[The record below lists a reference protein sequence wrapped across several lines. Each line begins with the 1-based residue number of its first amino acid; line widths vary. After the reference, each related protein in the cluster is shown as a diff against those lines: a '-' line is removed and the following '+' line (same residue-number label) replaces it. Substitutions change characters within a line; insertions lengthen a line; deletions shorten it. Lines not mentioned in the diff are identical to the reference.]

1 MTHIEVGNLHY
12 VLPDGRDLF
21 SDVTFRVGSGAVA
34 ALVGA
39 NGTGKT
45 TLLEILS
52 GALPAKS
59 GAFHVGRSVGVMR
72 QFIGSIDDDTT
83 VQQFLADLAP
93 PAVRTAFRALES
105 AEARMVEQDDEPTQ
119 MAYATALAHWA
130 EAGGYEAEVGWDVV
144 CTSAM
149 RSSYDDVRNREVRT
163 LSGGEQKRL
172 ALESLLRGPF
182 DVLLL
187 DEPDNYLDVPAKRW
201 LERQLRAT
209 SKTVL
214 MVSHD
219 RELLT
224 YAATQVVTLEGH
236 GAWVHGG
243 GFGDYQEARAH
254 RVERLEQR
262 HRDWADEHRRLK
274 DLVRTLQEQA
284 KISSAMAAK
293 YRATQT
299 RLARYEAAGPPPER
313 AQEQNVRM
321 ALTGGRTGKR
331 SVICERLELV
341 GLTDPFD
348 LDVYFGERIAVLGAN
363 GTGKSHLLRLL
374 AAGGTSGERYDA
386 DLHGV
391 PVAATGT
398 ARLGARVVPGWFAQ
412 THGRRDLAGRTLVDI
427 LGRGDD
433 ERPGRDRGQAISAL
447 RRYELHAQADLAF
460 GLLSGGQQARFQILL
475 LELQGSTLL
484 LLDEPTDNLDLH
496 SAQALEDGLAQ
507 YEGTVLAVTHDRWFA
522 RGFDRYL
529 IVEYDG
535 SVSLR
540 DEPVWGEEH
549 SAHL

>member
-21 SDVTFRVGSGAVA
+21 SDVSFRVGSGTTA

-52 GALPAKS
+52 GALSARGGS
-59 GAFHVGRSVGVMR
+59 YHVGKSVGVMR
-72 QFIGSIDDDTT
+72 QFIGSIDDGTT
-83 VQQFLADLAP
+83 VRQFLANLAP
-93 PAVRTAFRALES
+93 HALREAFRAVEV
-105 AEARMVEQDDEPTQ
+105 AEAVMWEREDEPSQ
-119 MAYATALAHWA
+119 MAYASALSHWS
-130 EAGGYEAEVGWDVV
+130 EIGGYEAEVEWDVV
-144 CTSAM
+144 CTAAL
-149 RSSYDDVRNREVRT
+149 RAPYDEVGHREVRT

-182 DVLLL
+182 EVLLL
-187 DEPDNYLDVPAKRW
+187 DEPDNYLDVPGKRW
-201 LERQLRAT
+201 LERKLKTTA
-209 SKTVL
+209 KTVL

-219 RELLT
+219 RELLS
-224 YAATQVVTLEGH
+224 YAADVVVTLEGR

-243 GFGDYQEARAH
+243 GFGDYQTARDH
-254 RVERLEQR
+254 RVEWLEQR

-274 DLVRTLQEQA
+274 ELVRTLQEQA
-284 KISSAMAAK
+284 KLSSAMAAK

-313 AQEQNVRM
+313 AKEQKVRM

-331 SVICERLELV
+331 AVICERLALT

-374 AAGGTSGERYDA
+374 AAGGSGGEWYDA
-386 DLHGV
+386 RLHG
-391 PVAATGT
+391 AAVEAEGT

-412 THGRRDLAGRTLVDI
+412 THGRRDLARRTLVEI
-427 LGRGDD
+427 LGRGDG
-433 ERPGRDRGQAISAL
+433 ERTGRDRGQAISAL
-447 RRYELHAQADLAF
+447 RRYELHAQADLLF
-460 GLLSGGQQARFQILL
+460 ELLSGGQQARFQILL

-496 SAQALEDGLAQ
+496 SAQALEDGLKQ

-529 IVEYDG
+529 IVEHDG
-535 SVSLR
+535 SVTLR

-549 SAHL
+549 SARI